1 MFRYLFGFL
10 TVTRSNDCST
20 MYQPDE
26 VKSMAQLANTPFLLK
41 ENSAMYRQPWHVFC
55 AFAILMSFL
64 MVSCS
69 PPTPDLENSKT
80 TQAAPANETP
90 AASAPEPAPVVQPK
104 PAEPARDRQ
113 TAAAKPV
120 TAVRTVA
127 AVKPAPAAPPVS
139 VPTPV
144 PAADSQQ
151 TASNSNA
158 SAPGTIALPAPQ
170 TPVAPPVP
178 PPPAPAE
185 PTTKHVTIPAGT
197 EVYVRMIDSID
208 SETSHPNQNFKASLD
223 KPIVVDNQTVIPRRS
238 DVLLK
243 ITEVEQAG
251 KLKGT
256 SQLKVQL
263 DRLFIGKDP
272 YPVVSNTFEESG
284 SSEGKKAVR
293 NVGIGAAVGG
303 ILGGVLGG
311 KTGAIIGAGAGG
323 GGGAVVTKP
332 EQVRIN
338 SETQLMF
345 KLENPLDVTINTAP
359 PSSTAS
365 NTNGS
370 YGPAKLAPPPDRSSQ
385 TSASDA
391 GDLTG
396 DWTVTTD
403 GSQYMT
409 LQLSLRQNG
418 NNLQGSI
425 SDPRGSG
432 TIPIRGTLNGNYV
445 SFYTQSQYGTNNM
458 QMQFTGAIQ
467 GDRGD
472 RMQGNVTLQ
481 GYNNNSAGGYP
492 GGVGVPGGGYPGGGG
507 RNRTGAGRN
516 QTTQARWTAQR
527 NN

>member
-1 MFRYLFGFL
+1 
-10 TVTRSNDCST
+10 
-20 MYQPDE
+20 
-26 VKSMAQLANTPFLLK
+26 
-41 ENSAMYRQPWHVFC
+41 MYRQPRHIFC

-64 MVSCS
+64 VVSCS
-69 PPTPDLENSKT
+69 PPTPDVENSKT
-80 TQAAPANETP
+80 AQAAAPANEAP
-90 AASAPEPAPVVQPK
+90 AARAPEPAPAAQPK
-104 PAEPARDRQ
+104 PVEPARDRQ

-120 TAVRTVA
+120 TATRPVA
-127 AVKPAPAAPPVS
+127 AVTPAPTTAPVP

-144 PAADSQQ
+144 PVANSQQ

-158 SAPGTIALPAPQ
+158 STPGTISLPAPQ
-170 TPVAPPVP
+170 TPIAPPE
-178 PPPAPAE
+178 PPAPAATPAE
-185 PTTKHVTIPAGT
+185 PTTKHFTIPAGT
-197 EVYVRMIDSID
+197 EVYVRTIDSID

-223 KPIVVDNQTVIPRRS
+223 KPILVDNQTVIPRRS

-243 ITEVEQAG
+243 VTEVEQAG

-263 DRLFIGKDP
+263 DRLYIGKDS
-272 YPVVSNTFEESG
+272 YPVASNTFEETG
-284 SSEGKKAVR
+284 SSEGKKAAR

-332 EQVRIN
+332 DQLRIN

-345 KLENPLDVTINTAP
+345 KLENPLDVTINTTP
-359 PSSTAS
+359 PSSTVS
-365 NTNGS
+365 KSDS
-370 YGPAKLAPPPDRSSQ
+370 YGPAKLAPPPDRPSQSS
-385 TSASDA
+385 SYDA

-396 DWTVTTD
+396 NWTITTD
-403 GSQYMT
+403 GSQYLT

-425 SDPRGSG
+425 DNPRGSG
-432 TIPIRGTLNGNYV
+432 TLPIRGTINGNYI
-445 SFYTQSQYGTNNM
+445 SFYTQSQYGTNDM
-458 QMQFTGAIQ
+458 QMQFTGALQ

-481 GYNNNSAGGYP
+481 GNNNNSAGGYP
-492 GGVGVPGGGYPGGGG
+492 GGVGFPGGGYPGG
-507 RNRTGAGRN
+507 RNRTGRN
-516 QTTQARWTAQR
+516 QTTQARWTARR
-527 NN
+527 N

>member
-1 MFRYLFGFL
+1 
-10 TVTRSNDCST
+10 
-20 MYQPDE
+20 
-26 VKSMAQLANTPFLLK
+26 
-41 ENSAMYRQPWHVFC
+41 MYRQPRHIFC

-69 PPTPDLENSKT
+69 PPTPDIESSKT
-80 TQAAPANETP
+80 AQAAPANETP
-90 AASAPEPAPVVQPK
+90 AARAPAAEAPEPAPAVQPK
-104 PAEPARDRQ
+104 RDETARDRQ

-120 TAVRTVA
+120 TAVRPA
-127 AVKPAPAAPPVS
+127 AAATPAPATPPAPAT
-139 VPTPV
+139 TPV
-144 PAADSQQ
+144 PAANSQQ
-151 TASNSNA
+151 SASNSNA
-158 SAPGTIALPAPQ
+158 SAPDTVALPAPQ
-170 TPVAPPVP
+170 TPIAPPEP
-178 PPPAPAE
+178 PSPAPAPAE

-197 EVYVRMIDSID
+197 EVYVLTIDSID

-223 KPIVVDNQTVIPRRS
+223 KPVVVDNQTVIPRRS

-243 ITEVEQAG
+243 VTEVEQAG
-251 KLKGT
+251 KLKGK
-256 SQLKVQL
+256 SELKVQL
-263 DRLFIGKDP
+263 DRLFIGKDS
-272 YPVVSNTFEESG
+272 YPVASNTFEETG
-284 SSEGKKAVR
+284 SSEGKKAAR

-311 KTGAIIGAGAGG
+311 KTGAVIGAGAGG

-332 EQVRIN
+332 DQLRIN

-345 KLENPLDVTINTAP
+345 KLENPIDVTLNTSP

-365 NTNGS
+365 KSDS
-370 YGPAKLAPPPDRSSQ
+370 YGPAKLAPPPDRPSQ
-385 TSASDA
+385 TSAHDV

-396 DWTVTTD
+396 DWTVTAD

-432 TIPIRGTLNGNYV
+432 TLQIRGSINGNYV
-445 SFYTQSQYGTNNM
+445 SFYTQSPYGTNDL

-481 GYNNNSAGGYP
+481 GYNNNTSVGGYP
-492 GGVGVPGGGYPGGGG
+492 GGVGFPGGGYPGGGG
-507 RNRTGAGRN
+507 RRTGAGRN
-516 QTTQARWTAQR
+516 RTTQARWTAQR

>member
-1 MFRYLFGFL
+1 
-10 TVTRSNDCST
+10 
-20 MYQPDE
+20 
-26 VKSMAQLANTPFLLK
+26 
-41 ENSAMYRQPWHVFC
+41 
-55 AFAILMSFL
+55 
-64 MVSCS
+64 
-69 PPTPDLENSKT
+69 
-80 TQAAPANETP
+80 
-90 AASAPEPAPVVQPK
+90 
-104 PAEPARDRQ
+104 
-113 TAAAKPV
+113 
-120 TAVRTVA
+120 
-127 AVKPAPAAPPVS
+127 
-139 VPTPV
+139 
-144 PAADSQQ
+144 
-151 TASNSNA
+151 
-158 SAPGTIALPAPQ
+158 
-170 TPVAPPVP
+170 
-178 PPPAPAE
+178 
-185 PTTKHVTIPAGT
+185 VTIPAGT
-197 EVYVRMIDSID
+197 EVYVLTIESID

-243 ITEVEQAG
+243 VTEVEQAG

-263 DRLFIGKDP
+263 DRLFIGKDS
-272 YPVVSNTFEESG
+272 YPIASNTFEEKG
-284 SSEGKKAVR
+284 GSEGKKAAR

-332 EQVRIN
+332 DQLRIN

-345 KLENPLDVTINTAP
+345 KLENPIDVTINTTP

-365 NTNGS
+365 KNDS
-370 YGPAKLAPPPDRSSQ
+370 YGPAKLAPPPEGSSQ
-385 TSASDA
+385 TSAHDA

-425 SDPRGSG
+425 SDPNGSG
-432 TIPIRGTLNGNYV
+432 TLQIRGSINGNYV
-445 SFYTQSQYGTNNM
+445 SFYTQSSYGTNDL

-481 GYNNNSAGGYP
+481 GYNTLSVGGYP
-492 GGVGVPGGGYPGGGG
+492 GGVGSPGGGYPGGGYPGG
-507 RNRTGAGRN
+507 RRTGAGRN

-527 NN
+527 NS

>member
-1 MFRYLFGFL
+1 
-10 TVTRSNDCST
+10 
-20 MYQPDE
+20 
-26 VKSMAQLANTPFLLK
+26 
-41 ENSAMYRQPWHVFC
+41 MYRQSWHLFC
-55 AFAILMSFL
+55 AFGILMSFL
-64 MVSCS
+64 MASCS
-69 PPTPDLENSKT
+69 PPTPDLDNSKSA
-80 TQAAPANETP
+80 QAAPGNETP
-90 AASAPEPAPVVQPK
+90 AASAPQPAPAVQPK
-104 PAEPARDRQ
+104 PAEPVRDRQ
-113 TAAAKPV
+113 TVAAKPV
-120 TAVRTVA
+120 NRARPVAVVKPVA
-127 AVKPAPAAPPVS
+127 ATPPVL

-144 PAADSQQ
+144 PDANSQQ
-151 TASNSNA
+151 TASNSNT
-158 SAPGTIALPAPQ
+158 SAPGTITLPAPQ

-178 PPPAPAE
+178 PPPAPPE

-197 EVYVRMIDSID
+197 EVYVRTIDSID
-208 SETSHPNQNFKASLD
+208 SETSHPNQNFKGSLD
-223 KPIVVDNQTVIPRRS
+223 KPIIIDNQTVIPRRA

-243 ITEVEQAG
+243 VTEVQQAG

-256 SQLKVQL
+256 SELKVQL
-263 DRLFIGKDP
+263 DRLFIGKDS
-272 YPVVSNTFEESG
+272 YTAASNTFEETG
-284 SSEGKKAVR
+284 SSEGKKAAR

-332 EQVRIN
+332 DQLRIN

-345 KLENPLDVTINTAP
+345 KLENPIDVTINTAP

-365 NTNGS
+365 SSNNGS

-385 TSASDA
+385 NSSYDA

-418 NNLQGSI
+418 NNLQGSV
-425 SDPRGSG
+425 SNPRGSG
-432 TIPIRGTLNGNYV
+432 TLPIRGTINGNYV
-445 SFYTQSQYGTNNM
+445 SFYTQSQYGTNDM
-458 QMQFTGAIQ
+458 QMQFTGALQ
-467 GDRGD
+467 GNRGD

-481 GYNNNSAGGYP
+481 GYNNASAGGYP
-492 GGVGVPGGGYPGGGG
+492 GGVGFPGGGYPGG
-507 RNRTGAGRN
+507 RNRTGRN
-516 QTTQARWTAQR
+516 QTTQAHWTAQR

>member
-1 MFRYLFGFL
+1 
-10 TVTRSNDCST
+10 

-26 VKSMAQLANTPFLLK
+26 VKSKAQLADTLFLSK
-41 ENSAMYRQPWHVFC
+41 ENSAMYRQPRHIFC

-69 PPTPDLENSKT
+69 PPTPDVENSKT
-80 TQAAPANETP
+80 AQAAPANEAP
-90 AASAPEPAPVVQPK
+90 AARAPEPAPAVQPK
-104 PAEPARDRQ
+104 PVEPVRERQ
-113 TAAAKPV
+113 AAAAAKPV
-120 TAVRTVA
+120 TATRPVA
-127 AVKPAPAAPPVS
+127 AVTPARTAPVP

-144 PAADSQQ
+144 PAANSQQ

-158 SAPGTIALPAPQ
+158 SAPGTINLPAPQ
-170 TPVAPPVP
+170 TPIAPPEP
-178 PPPAPAE
+178 PAPAPAE
-185 PTTKHVTIPAGT
+185 PTTKHFTIPSGT
-197 EVYVRMIDSID
+197 EVYVRTIDSID

-243 ITEVEQAG
+243 VTEVEQAG

-263 DRLFIGKDP
+263 DRLFIGKDS
-272 YPVVSNTFEESG
+272 YPVASNTFEETG
-284 SSEGKKAVR
+284 GSEGKKAAR

-323 GGGAVVTKP
+323 GGGAVITKP
-332 EQVRIN
+332 DQLRIN

-345 KLENPLDVTINTAP
+345 KLDNPLDVTINTMP
-359 PSSTAS
+359 PSSTTS
-365 NTNGS
+365 NSGS
-370 YGPAKLAPPPDRSSQ
+370 YGPAKLAPPPDRPSQ
-385 TSASDA
+385 TSSYDA

-425 SDPRGSG
+425 SNPRGSG
-432 TIPIRGTLNGNYV
+432 TLPIRGTINGNYI
-445 SFYTQSQYGTNNM
+445 SFYTQSQYGTNDM
-458 QMQFTGAIQ
+458 QMQFTGAMQ

-481 GYNNNSAGGYP
+481 GNNNNSAGGYP
-492 GGVGVPGGGYPGGGG
+492 GGVGFPGGGYPGG
-507 RNRTGAGRN
+507 RNRTGRN
-516 QTTQARWTAQR
+516 QTTQARWTARR
-527 NN
+527 N